1 MNAKEIL
8 EKIKAVFNEVPA
20 EPTPAPVETLAP
32 VEFKEYTLAD
42 GSSVS
47 IDKLEIGGAVT
58 KDGLPVPEGEYMMA
72 DGSAIEVDASG
83 LIYEIKAAEPADV
96 AETVVTPQEP
106 IVMEDARVPQ
116 LMAEQVRLKQ
126 AFNQLVELV
135 EGLIETPAAEPIEV
149 QKTKFGQVID
159 NKKERLGKITNL
171 LTQIKNK

>member
-1 MNAKEIL
+1 MNAKELL
-8 EKIKAVFNEVPA
+8 EKIKAVFNEVPVEQA
-20 EPTPAPVETLAP
+20 AAPVAEEAP
-32 VEFKEYTLAD
+32 VEFKDYTLMD

-58 KDGLPVPEGEYMMA
+58 KDGVPVPEGEYLMA

-83 LIYEIKAAEPADV
+83 LIYEIKAAEPV
-96 AETVVTPQEP
+96 EIVTPEP
-106 IVMEDARVPQ
+106 MVMEDARVPQ

-126 AFNQLVELV
+126 AFNDLVSLV
-135 EGLIETPAAEPIEV
+135 EGLIETPASEPTEV

-159 NKKERLGKITNL
+159 NKKERLSNITKL

>member
-1 MNAKEIL
+1 MNAKELL
-8 EKIKAVFNEVPA
+8 EKIKAVFNEVPVEQA
-20 EPTPAPVETLAP
+20 AAPVAEEAP
-32 VEFKEYTLAD
+32 VEFKDYTLMD

-58 KDGLPVPEGEYMMA
+58 KDGVPVPEGEYLMA

-83 LIYEIKAAEPADV
+83 LIYEIKAAEPVMPEAPV
-96 AETVVTPQEP
+96 EAAKPP
-106 IVMEDARVPQ
+106 MEDARVPQ

-126 AFNQLVELV
+126 AFNDLVSLV
-135 EGLIETPAAEPIEV
+135 EGLIETPAVEPIEV

-159 NKKERLGKITNL
+159 NKKERLSKISNL